1 MMQEAGGPRL
11 LQLGC
16 GLCAPPEWVNVD
28 GSSNAWLAQHPKL
41 KALVRLFHLV
51 PADKLNVPWP
61 RSIKIANLKKRL
73 PFESESFD
81 AVYAS
86 HVLEHLYRNEALAL
100 LREAYRVLKKGG
112 RCRMLV
118 PDLQALIREYLGE
131 GTAAGYG
138 PTAEDDPARRL
149 CQKLL
154 MRSEESHRGG
164 LLYRLYS
171 AGQDFHSH
179 KWMYDGNSL
188 TKLMSEAGFSDCT
201 IRGFRESEV
210 PHIDLVESAGR
221 VLEGAGVAVEGIKA

>member
-1 MMQEAGGPRL
+1 MLWLTPWHQLMQGSTVCRRWGNGALPSRHRIQRKFLLSDGFECYLSFVPGFKVLELEKQEMMQEAGGPRL

-41 KALVRLFHLV
+41 KAPVRLFHLV

-131 GTAAGYG
+131 GT
-138 PTAEDDPARRL
+138 
-149 CQKLL
+149 
-154 MRSEESHRGG
+154 
-164 LLYRLYS
+164 
-171 AGQDFHSH
+171 
-179 KWMYDGNSL
+179 
-188 TKLMSEAGFSDCT
+188 
-201 IRGFRESEV
+201 
-210 PHIDLVESAGR
+210 
-221 VLEGAGVAVEGIKA
+221 